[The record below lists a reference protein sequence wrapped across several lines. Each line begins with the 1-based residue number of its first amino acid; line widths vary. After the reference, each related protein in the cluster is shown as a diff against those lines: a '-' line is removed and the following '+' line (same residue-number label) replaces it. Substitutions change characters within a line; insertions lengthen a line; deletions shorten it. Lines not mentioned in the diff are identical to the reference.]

1 MIGLGAA
8 EHGLG
13 AVTAVPSRPIIDL
26 RGTSCNGGCNTGILC
41 VIQKYGE

>member
-26 RGTSCNGGCNTGILC
+26 RGTSCNGGCNTGIRC